1 MISSMTGY
9 AAASIQ
15 HGGLQLSIDLRSV
28 NSRYLEIHFRCGDE
42 FRAMEAPMREHIAQH
57 VQRGK
62 LECRVMLSNRA
73 EADRDIQMNL
83 ALLERLNGLSKTVTQ
98 HMPDAHQM
106 SIAEVLHWPGMLNDP
121 AASQDMAQP
130 CLQLL
135 DTVLGEFVA
144 SRQREGAKL
153 RQHLLDRA
161 AQMETQVGRVAPQL
175 PELIRAY
182 QERLMQRFTEVMGS
196 ADDERIRQEI
206 ALFAQKIDVD
216 EELSRLGVHIREV
229 RRILDA
235 GGSAGKRLDFLMQ
248 ELNREA
254 NTLGSKS
261 VSVET
266 TQVAMELKVL
276 IEQMREQ
283 VQNIE

>member
-9 AAASIQ
+9 AVATMQ
-15 HGGLQLSIDLRSV
+15 HAGLQLSIDLRSV
-28 NSRYLEIHFRCGDE
+28 NSRYMEIHFRCGDE
-42 FRAMEAPMREHIAQH
+42 FRAIEAPMRERIARH

-62 LECRVMLSNRA
+62 LECRVTQSSSA
-73 EADRDIQMNL
+73 GADRDMQMNL
-83 ALLERLNGLSKTVTQ
+83 VLLEQLNGLSKTVIQ
-98 HMPDAHQM
+98 HMPGVQPM
-106 SIAEVLHWPGMLNDP
+106 GVAEVLRWPGMLDDP

-135 DTVLGEFVA
+135 DTVLDEFVA

-153 RQHLLDRA
+153 RAHLLDRA
-161 AQMETQVGRVAPQL
+161 AQMEAHVGRVAPRL
-175 PELIRAY
+175 PELVRTY
-182 QERLMQRFTEVMGS
+182 QDKLVQRFTEVLGS
-196 ADDERIRQEI
+196 ADDERVRQEI

-235 GGSAGKRLDFLMQ
+235 GGAAGKRLDFLMQ

>member
-1 MISSMTGY
+1 MTGY
-9 AAASIQ
+9 AAASV
-15 HGGLQLSIDLRSV
+15 HHAGLHLSLDLRSV

-42 FRAMEAPMREHIAQH
+42 FRTIEPHLRERIAQH

-62 LECRVMLSNRA
+62 LECRVLLDSSAGA
-73 EADRDIQMNL
+73 ERELQLNL
-83 ALLERLNGLSKTVTQ
+83 ALLERLSGLGEVVTR
-98 HMPDAHQM
+98 HLPGALQM
-106 SIAEVLHWPGMLNDP
+106 SVAEVLRWPGMLDDP
-121 AASQDMAQP
+121 LANQDLTRP

-135 DTVLGEFVA
+135 DTVLDEFVA
-144 SRQREGAKL
+144 SRQREGARL
-153 RQHLLDRA
+153 RAHLLERA
-161 AQMETQVGRVAPQL
+161 AQMEAHIGRVAPRL
-175 PELIRAY
+175 PELVRVY
-182 QERLMQRFTEVMGS
+182 QDKLAQRFTEVLGS

-229 RRILDA
+229 RRILDTDGA
-235 GGSAGKRLDFLMQ
+235 AGKRLDFLMQ

-283 VQNIE
+283 VQNLE